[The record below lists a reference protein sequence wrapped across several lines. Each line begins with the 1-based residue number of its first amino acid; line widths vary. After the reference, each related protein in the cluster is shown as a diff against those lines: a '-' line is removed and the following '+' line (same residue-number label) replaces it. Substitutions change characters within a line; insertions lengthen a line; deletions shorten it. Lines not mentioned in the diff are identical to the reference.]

1 MNEESDSN
9 DITSGEQP
17 DQVETQSSSIDAAE
31 VVGVEVD
38 EEMEQSYIDYAMSVI
53 AGRALPDVRD
63 GLKPVNRRILYSM
76 YKEGI
81 KSTKSHRKSSSV
93 VGETMGNFHP
103 HGDSSIYDSLVR
115 MAQEFSMRSTLVDGQ
130 GNFGSIDGDPAAA
143 MRYTESRMSPLA
155 EEMLEDI
162 EKETVDFE
170 PNYDGRIQEPTVLP
184 SKVPNLLLNG
194 SQGIAVGMS
203 TKIPPHNLHE
213 LSEGIIHLL
222 DNPEATVED
231 LLEYIPGPDFPTGGK
246 IIGTEGIE
254 NAYKTG
260 KGKIRIRADYEIV
273 SDDDGEHIIIS
284 ELPYQSNKSRIV
296 ENIAEM
302 VKEDRI
308 TGIKDLRD
316 ESDQDGI
323 RVVIDIKSNAIA
335 EVVANKLIET
345 VLEKTF
351 GIILLALVDGQPNIL
366 SLKEILQE
374 YIKHRVEV
382 IRRRSR
388 YDLDAAEDRAHI
400 LEGRLKALENI
411 DSVIE
416 IIQGSESRSEAVLN
430 LQEEHELTEAQANH
444 IVKMQL
450 GSLTSLEEQDV
461 KSEYDELQNEIEY
474 LNNLLDSRE
483 MINDVIKE
491 ELNELQDEYNME
503 RKTEILQ
510 GDEAATVEE
519 IDLIGEEDC
528 FIFVSEDGYIKRV
541 DPSEISQQHRNG
553 KGVNCINLKSDD
565 SLNTV
570 LCGNTHEVAYFFSNI
585 GKIYSMPV
593 YKLPE
598 QSRTARGKPLVTLL
612 DLDDDEFITSISTGK
627 DEEPSDFIFVTE
639 NGKIKK
645 TDTNV
650 FDNIYDSGLIAIKIE
665 ENDSLIDVKHV
676 PKNRDTVFINTKNG
690 KMIRF
695 NLNDVRET
703 GRNTKG
709 VNGIKLDDD
718 NSVVAV
724 ATANSDSTDTTI
736 ISVTENGFGKQTNL
750 EKYREQSR
758 YGKGSY
764 DINTG
769 SRNGSV
775 VKTDSISGTKTL
787 LVGTTNGKVLR
798 TTTDEIATVGK
809 NAKGVGV
816 IKLNE
821 NDTVCSI
828 TVCEC

>member
-1 MNEESDSN
+1 MNEESDSTDTN
-9 DITSGEQP
+9 VELNSEQ
-17 DQVETQSSSIDAAE
+17 DASIDAAE

-76 YKEGI
+76 YEEGI

-162 EKETVDFE
+162 EKETVNFE

-203 TKIPPHNLHE
+203 TKIPPHNLNE
-213 LSEGIIHLL
+213 IADGLIHLL
-222 DNPEATVED
+222 DNPEASVDE
-231 LLEYIPGPDFPTGGK
+231 LMKYIPGPDFPTGGK

-323 RVVIDIKSNAIA
+323 RVVIDIKFNSIA
-335 EVVANKLIET
+335 EVVANKLVET

-366 SLKEILQE
+366 SLKDILQE

-382 IRRRSR
+382 IRRRSQ

-416 IIQGSESRSEAVLN
+416 IIQDSDTRSIAISN
-430 LQEEHELTEAQANH
+430 LQEHHELTEPQANH

-461 KSEYDELQNEIEY
+461 KSEYEDLQEEIEY
-474 LNNLLDSRE
+474 LTNLLDSRE
-483 MINDVIKE
+483 MINDVIKQ
-491 ELNELQDEYNME
+491 ELRELKDEYDME

-519 IDLIGEEDC
+519 IDLIAEEDC
-528 FIFVSEDGYIKRV
+528 FVFVSEEGYIKRV
-541 DPSEISQQHRNG
+541 SPSEISEQHRNG
-553 KGVNCINLKSDD
+553 KGVNCINLKSGDN
-565 SLNTV
+565 LKTV
-570 LCGNTHEVAYFFSNI
+570 LCGNTHETVYFFSNT
-585 GKIYSMPV
+585 GKIYSKPL

-598 QSRTARGKPLVTLL
+598 QSRTSRGKPLVTLL
-612 DLDDDEFITSISTGK
+612 NLDDDEFITSITTGK
-627 DEEPSDFIFVTE
+627 ESEENNFIFVTA

-645 TDTNV
+645 TNTNV
-650 FDNIYDSGLIAIKIE
+650 FDNIYDSGLIAINLE
-665 ENDSLIDVKHV
+665 EDDSLVDVKNV
-676 PKNRDTVFINTKNG
+676 SQDRDSVFINTENG

-695 NLNDVRET
+695 DLTTVRET

-724 ATANSDSTDTTI
+724 ATADSDTENTTVL
-736 ISVTENGFGKQTNL
+736 SVTKNGFGKQTEL
-750 EKYREQSR
+750 ENYREQSR

-769 SRNGSV
+769 SRNGPV
-775 VKTDSISGTKTL
+775 VETDSVEEIKTL
-787 LVGTTNGKVLR
+787 LVGTKDGKVLR

-816 IKLNE
+816 IKLNPE
-821 NDTVCSI
+821 DTVCSI
-828 TVCEC
+828 AICE